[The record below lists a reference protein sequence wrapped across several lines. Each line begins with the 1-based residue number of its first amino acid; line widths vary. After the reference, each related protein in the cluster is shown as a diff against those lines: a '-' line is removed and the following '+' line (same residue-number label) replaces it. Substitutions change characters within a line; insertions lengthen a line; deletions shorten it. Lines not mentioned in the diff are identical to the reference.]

1 MIKQSKNV
9 HQNRRNR
16 RYTQRSVRKQWIRG
30 DTKNHQTKWSINEKE
45 PASAKIQ
52 KFNNFWYKP
61 KAQIKATTTEETE
74 NTEALT
80 YAEKFFQETEH
91 NNQLTKQ

>member
-1 MIKQSKNV
+1 MYTKIDETEGILKEVLENNEYEETQKTIKPNEALMKKNLHQQKSK
-9 HQNRRNR
+9 
-16 RYTQRSVRKQWIRG
+16 
-30 DTKNHQTKWSINEKE
+30 
-45 PASAKIQ
+45 